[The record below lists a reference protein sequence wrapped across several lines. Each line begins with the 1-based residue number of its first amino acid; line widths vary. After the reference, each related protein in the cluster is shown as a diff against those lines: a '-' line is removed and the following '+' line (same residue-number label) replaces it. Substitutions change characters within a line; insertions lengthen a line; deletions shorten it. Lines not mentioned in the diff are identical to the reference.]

1 MLKSS
6 TLVAQLEMTLAG
18 AGICILPDFL
28 ARQHPELKLV
38 LANEV
43 ELTRTFWLLVHADI
57 RNLARVRVVSELITA
72 EVQKEHRLFG

>member
-28 ARQHPELKLV
+28 ARQHPELKCV
-38 LANEV
+38 LPTEV
-43 ELTRTFWLLVHADI
+43 ELVRNFWLLVHADI
-57 RNLARVRVVSELITA
+57 RNLARVRVVSEFIAA
-72 EVQKEHRLFG
+72 EVKKESSLFG